1 VVRNIAAIAP
11 LLCACGAEFIEPNP
25 PRLVRT
31 RIDYQAS
38 STAEP
43 AVWLVVSDLFLEHDE
58 DCASTVAWLGTSIRR
73 AIPAS
78 RAGLLELP
86 AVQISP
92 CTQPNSRAIDPA
104 AIDAALRGAEAA
116 FPGHAVRAVIVYAN
130 NVLLAVPA
138 QIASALDAA
147 RRLAV
152 ARGALEPRLWALLPA
167 NLAGGLRADR
177 TVIWTYAGDPAIA
190 RQIVDIAAAEL
201 PFTSDAALV
210 TPPLQVFAR
219 GPAGVRV
226 FKVCQVDKAVQLLG
240 FAGDGTP
247 VSFDPAHDTQEVIH
261 EYGRSLGAKPNIWT
275 ILQPL
280 DPEALRRSLKV
291 FGVVATPAPQ
301 GQFAHNAAFHV
312 IDRRGRLA
320 RIIDISKP
328 DAALSAARRLYG
340 GS

>member
-31 RIDYQAS
+31 RVDYQAS
-38 STAEP
+38 AAAEP
-43 AVWLVVSDLFLEHDE
+43 AVWVVVSDLFLEHDE
-58 DCASTVAWLGTSIRR
+58 DCAATVAWLGASIR
-73 AIPAS
+73 AGVPAS
-78 RAGLLELP
+78 ASGALELP
-86 AVQISP
+86 AVQTSP
-92 CTQPNSRAIDPA
+92 CTQPNSRTIDPA
-104 AIDAALRGAEAA
+104 AIDAAVRSAENA
-116 FPGHAVRAVIVYAN
+116 FPGRAVRAVIVYAN
-130 NVLLAVPA
+130 NVLLSVPG

-147 RRLAV
+147 RKLAV

-247 VSFDPAHDTQEVIH
+247 VSFDPAQPPQYRVALPARFALPRSEFQPQHAALEVEACLDH
-261 EYGRSLGAKPNIWT
+261 CDRYLGDDRVRWLT
-275 ILQPL
+275 RQGCLL
-280 DPEALRRSLKV
+280 PEAS
-291 FGVVATPAPQ
+291 
-301 GQFAHNAAFHV
+301 
-312 IDRRGRLA
+312 
-320 RIIDISKP
+320 S
-328 DAALSAARRLYG
+328 
-340 GS
+340 

>member
-1 VVRNIAAIAP
+1 VGRQIAAVAA

-152 ARGALEPRLWALLPA
+152 ARGALEPRLWALLHPA
-167 NLAGGLRADR
+167 LAGGVRADR
-177 TVIWTYAGDPAIA
+177 TVVWTYAGDPEIA
-190 RQIVDIAAAEL
+190 RQLSQMAAEEL
-201 PFTSDAALV
+201 PFASDAALV

-219 GPAGVRV
+219 GPTGVRV
-226 FKVCQVDKAVQLLG
+226 FKVCEVDPGVEVLG
-240 FAGDGTP
+240 FPADGTP
-247 VSFDPAHDTQEVIH
+247 VSVESSHPPEYRVALPPRFALPRAQFQPQHAGLEVEACLDH
-261 EYGRSLGAKPNIWT
+261 CDRYHGDDRVRWLTRAGCVLSGA
-275 ILQPL
+275 
-280 DPEALRRSLKV
+280 S
-291 FGVVATPAPQ
+291 
-301 GQFAHNAAFHV
+301 
-312 IDRRGRLA
+312 
-320 RIIDISKP
+320 S
-328 DAALSAARRLYG
+328 
-340 GS
+340 